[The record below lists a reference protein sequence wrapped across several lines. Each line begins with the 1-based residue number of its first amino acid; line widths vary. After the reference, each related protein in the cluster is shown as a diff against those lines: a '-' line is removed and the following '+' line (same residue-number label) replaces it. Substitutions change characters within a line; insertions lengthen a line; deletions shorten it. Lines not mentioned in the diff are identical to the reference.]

1 MAEISIDYL
10 TSDNEATWYSDSSPI
25 ITRMLKMVEEFPEDC
40 KIKID
45 GTKEESPHLTISIPK
60 TWVRM
65 PKKPATRT
73 ITEEQKVAASKRFAE
88 YRKNKNKDK

>member
-10 TSDNEATWYSDSSPI
+10 TSDNEATWYSDSAPI
-25 ITRMLKMVEEFPEDC
+25 IARMFKMVEEFPEDC

-45 GTKEESPHLTISIPK
+45 GTKEGSPHLTISIPK

-73 ITEEQKVAASKRFAE
+73 ITEEQKAAASKRFAE
-88 YRKNKNKDK
+88 YRKNKNKNK